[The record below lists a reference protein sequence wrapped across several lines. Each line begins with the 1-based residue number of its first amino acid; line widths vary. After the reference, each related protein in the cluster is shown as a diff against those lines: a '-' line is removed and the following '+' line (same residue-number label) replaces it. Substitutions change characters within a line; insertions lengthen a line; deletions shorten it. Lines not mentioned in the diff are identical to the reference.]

1 MTAAL
6 LLLLQAATATPPERI
21 DLTLTATAAGC
32 KGPAGDEVVV
42 CGGRARS
49 YRLQPLE
56 REPRLMPIPKAE
68 VKLFGGKAAAAVET
82 EAAAMPNGNTSNR
95 LMARIKL
102 PF

>member
-1 MTAAL
+1 
-6 LLLLQAATATPPERI
+6 
-21 DLTLTATAAGC
+21 
-32 KGPAGDEVVV
+32 
-42 CGGRARS
+42 
-49 YRLQPLE
+49 
-56 REPRLMPIPKAE
+56 MPIPKAE